1 MPQSDETA
9 PFAFECSVD
18 QVVASMVEWYQW
30 SPQARRTK
38 WVSVVT
44 FVAAMAVTFTYF
56 AWSGEDN
63 DPLAAAISAVIA
75 TLFGVAY
82 WFGYDYSVRRRTR
95 RFVLEMTRGR
105 DPIACE
111 VALTSRHL
119 RSKAS
124 GVEATF
130 DWDTCA
136 ELRERP
142 DGVHFIFRA
151 GPVFVP
157 GEAFGSAVE
166 RERFVATARDA
177 IRAYA

>member
-1 MPQSDETA
+1 MTRPDETT
-9 PFAFECSVD
+9 PLVFECTVD
-18 QVVASMVEWYQW
+18 QLVASLVEWYQW

-44 FVAAMAVTFTYF
+44 FVVVMAGTFTYF

-63 DPLAAAISAVIA
+63 DPLAAAISAVVA
-75 TLFGVAY
+75 VVFGVAY

-105 DPIACE
+105 DPVACE
-111 VALTSRHL
+111 VAVTSRHL

-142 DGVHFIFRA
+142 NGVHFIFRA

-157 GEAFGSAVE
+157 SAAFGSAAE
-166 RERFVATARDA
+166 RERFVARARDA